1 MDRERTAR
9 ERKGREGIG
18 REDIGRE
25 RTGRERKDLGRHWSG
40 TQGLGKAF
48 AGKARVGSARTWE
61 DIGRERKGL
70 GRHLPGRH
78 GARLK
83 TDWGLKLRI
92 FSNFS
97 LAWSGLYFET
107 QLCPMPSGKT
117 WARTQAYRQ
126 VGDSCPNV
134 PDQFGKA

>member
-1 MDRERTAR
+1 MGAGLKTHLGLIL
-9 ERKGREGIG
+9 RKISNFGLAWSGPGTHGSGTQGPGRHW
-18 REDIGRE
+18 
-25 RTGRERKDLGRHWSG
+25 LGRHWSG

-70 GRHLPGRH
+70 GRHR
-78 GARLK
+78 ARLK

-117 WARTQAYRQ
+117 W
-126 VGDSCPNV
+126 
-134 PDQFGKA
+134 